1 MSADTP
7 LLRPLSVGDIL
18 DHAIRIYRRNFAP
31 LVLIVAIISL
41 PYTAIQFVLTL
52 LTNPFLLGFARN
64 ASPISPSELNT
75 SLALAGQLVGFLFM
89 LLYVFAAIFQSGA
102 LTAFVSEKFLG
113 RAITVRQAY
122 RRAVQHWLALLIATV
137 LLTLVFVALFGALCS
152 LWVVPFL
159 GIGALG
165 STLDSESSAAFG
177 LFSLMFCCLLL
188 PMLSV
193 GVFFSVRWAF
203 FVQAIVLEN
212 YNSTGGLGRSWKLGK
227 GSFWRILFVLAALT
241 LLVLGLNLG
250 FYLLA
255 LTLAMALQS
264 PILIAAF
271 VSVSLQLVN
280 ILVTPLQFSV
290 LTILYYDLRVRKEGF
305 DLQMQMQRLPD
316 APFAP
321 ISTAAPETPTA
332 PPPSSDAS
340 ALDLPP
346 LYSRDDYSPK

>member
-52 LTNPFLLGFARN
+52 LTNPFLFGVARN
-64 ASPISPSELNT
+64 VSPIPSSELNT
-75 SLALAGQLVGFLFM
+75 SLALAGQLVG
-89 LLYVFAAIFQSGA
+89 LLLTLVYVFAAIFQSGA

-122 RRAVQHWLALLIATV
+122 GRALQHWLALLIATV
-137 LLTLVFVALFGALCS
+137 LLTFVFIALFGALCG
-152 LWVVPFL
+152 LWVVPLL
-159 GIGALG
+159 GIGALS
-165 STLDSESSAAFG
+165 STLESESSAALG
-177 LFSLMFCCLLL
+177 LFSLLFCCLLL
-188 PMLSV
+188 PMLSI
-193 GVFFSVRWAF
+193 GVFFSVRWTL

-255 LTLAMALQS
+255 LTLATALQS
-264 PILIAAF
+264 PLLIAVFAT
-271 VSVSLQLVN
+271 VSLQLVN

-316 APFAP
+316 APLALGSAP
-321 ISTAAPETPTA
+321 AHETPTA
-332 PPPSSDAS
+332 PPQSSNAS
-340 ALDLPP
+340 SLDLPS
-346 LYSRDDYSPK
+346 LYSRDDYLPK